1 MKKGFYQHLNV
12 TPKCWSTPGENI
24 IFYHN
29 RNLIVE
35 GIVGLTNQL
44 FYTELKQKISSIS
57 SLSDEMKK
65 TYIFPRS

>member
-29 RNLIVE
+29 RNLMVE
-35 GIVGLTNQL
+35 GIVGLPNQL
-44 FYTELKQKISSIS
+44 FYTEIIQKI
-57 SLSDEMKK
+57 L
-65 TYIFPRS
+65 IFILLHSKYKFFCAKL